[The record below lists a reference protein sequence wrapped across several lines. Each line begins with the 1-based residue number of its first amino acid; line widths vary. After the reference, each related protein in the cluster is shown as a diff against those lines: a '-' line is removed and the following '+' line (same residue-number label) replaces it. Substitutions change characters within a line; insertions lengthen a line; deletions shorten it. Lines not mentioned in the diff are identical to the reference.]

1 MVSTSIKRTI
11 HIENISFFKKPSLYW
26 THADS
31 FSYTVVLSKGH
42 NSHCT
47 VNNLKV
53 IFKVNKRVCIRYMRI
68 RLYHLYNEFTYQF
81 IALSHTLSR
90 GSSSSNFLFT
100 SSPASLLL
108 SPSASLLLSS
118 HMYSITFMF
127 NIPILFILEMLFLTA
142 ISYL

>member
-1 MVSTSIKRTI
+1 MVSTFIKRTI
-11 HIENISFFKKPSLYW
+11 HTENISFFKKPSLYW
-26 THADS
+26 THADF
-31 FSYTVVLSKGH
+31 FSYIVVLSKGH

-68 RLYHLYNEFTYQF
+68 LLYHLYNEFTYQF
-81 IALSHTLSR
+81 IALSR